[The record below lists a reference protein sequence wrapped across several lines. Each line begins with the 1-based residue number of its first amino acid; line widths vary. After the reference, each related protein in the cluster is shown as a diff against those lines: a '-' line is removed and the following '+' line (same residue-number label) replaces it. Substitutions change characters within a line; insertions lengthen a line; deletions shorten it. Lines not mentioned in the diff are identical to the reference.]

1 MYSTTKNKMDKDIEN
16 RIIEGIKKH
25 FGDKLVSIVLFGSQA
40 RGTATE
46 HSDIDL
52 VVIAKGVPSN
62 WRKQKE
68 IILVVRWSEELSS
81 LPVSII
87 LKNPTTV
94 KSSLSVIQPLLFG
107 ILKSYKVLYD
117 STNFFETQA
126 EIYRK
131 NMKKWR
137 VEEIGEDAWRV
148 GVIADEARKK
158 ANSGSIL
165 H

>member
-1 MYSTTKNKMDKDIEN
+1 MDKAIEN
-16 RIIEGIKKH
+16 RIVEGIKRY
-25 FGDKLVSIVLFGSQA
+25 FGSRIISIVLFGSQA

-52 VVIAKGVPSN
+52 VVIVKGMPSN

-68 IILVVRWSEELSS
+68 INIEVRWIEELSD

-117 STNFFETQA
+117 PTNFFETQA

-131 NMKKWR
+131 KMKKWK
-137 VEEIGEDAWRV
+137 VEEIADHTWRV
-148 GVIADEARKK
+148 GVIAEDARRRINRT
-158 ANSGSIL
+158 ADS
-165 H
+165 

>member
-1 MYSTTKNKMDKDIEN
+1 MDKNIEN

-25 FGDKLVSIVLFGSQA
+25 FSDKLVSIVLFGSQA
-40 RGTATE
+40 RGTANE

-52 VVIAKGVPSN
+52 IVIAKRIPSD
-62 WRKQKE
+62 WRKQDE
-68 IILVVRWSEELSS
+68 VIRNVRWSDGLSD

-87 LKNPTTV
+87 LKSPYNV
-94 KSSLSVIQPLLFG
+94 KSILNTIQPFLFG

-117 STNFFETQA
+117 PTNFFETQA

-148 GVIADEARKK
+148 GVIADEARKR

>member
-1 MYSTTKNKMDKDIEN
+1 MDKAIEN
-16 RIIEGIKKH
+16 RIVEGIKRY
-25 FGDKLVSIVLFGSQA
+25 FGSRLISIVLFGSQA

-52 VVIAKGVPSN
+52 VVIVKGMPSN

-68 IILVVRWSEELSS
+68 INIEVRWIEELSD

-117 STNFFETQA
+117 PTNFFETQA

-131 NMKKWR
+131 KMKKWK
-137 VEEIGEDAWRV
+137 VEEIADHTWRV
-148 GVIADEARKK
+148 GVIAEDARRRINRT
-158 ANSGSIL
+158 ADS
-165 H
+165 

>member
-1 MYSTTKNKMDKDIEN
+1 MDKTIEN
-16 RIIEGIKKH
+16 RIVEGIKRY
-25 FGDKLVSIVLFGSQA
+25 FGSRLISIVLFGSQA

-68 IILVVRWSEELSS
+68 INIEVRWSEELSS

-117 STNFFETQA
+117 PTSFFETQA

-131 NMKKWR
+131 KMKKWR
-137 VEEIGEDAWRV
+137 VEEIGEDSWRV
-148 GVIADEARKK
+148 GVIADEARKR

>member
-1 MYSTTKNKMDKDIEN
+1 MDKNIEN

-25 FGDKLVSIVLFGSQA
+25 FSDKLVSIVLFGSQA
-40 RGTATE
+40 RGTANE

-52 VVIAKGVPSN
+52 IVIAKRIPSD
-62 WRKQKE
+62 WRKQDE
-68 IILVVRWSEELSS
+68 VIRNVRWSNGLSD

-87 LKNPTTV
+87 LKSPYNV
-94 KSSLSVIQPLLFG
+94 KSILNTIQPLLFG

-117 STNFFETQA
+117 PTNFFETQA

-148 GVIADEARKK
+148 GVIADEARKR